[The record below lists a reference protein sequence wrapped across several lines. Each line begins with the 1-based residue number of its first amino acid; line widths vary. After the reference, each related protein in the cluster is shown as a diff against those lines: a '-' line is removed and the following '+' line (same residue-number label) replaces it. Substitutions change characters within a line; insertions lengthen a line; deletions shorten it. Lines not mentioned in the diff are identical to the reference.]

1 MRLRHLLASTGPV
14 LLALTGCT
22 TTDLPAPTNF
32 EILEPPPPPNELV
45 LGCETIPLTANGAMF
60 SYTPEVSGLID
71 EVSYVYSAEGLPDG
85 LEIDAG
91 SGQISGTVTA
101 DPGSYT
107 FEITI
112 EETDVERE
120 PYSARTECILEVN
133 ARLSAPLTIDTVA
146 LGDDPYCLRPGDS
159 LREFVATGTG
169 DGSAITCAFRGGK
182 GNGRLPQGV
191 EVDPDTCT
199 LTGSIDEDRYGT
211 WVFIMEGQQS
221 GASVHVP
228 YCVTNDVAQGYE
240 ITADHSGE
248 TDVALTPIVRTYDP
262 TASFFIV
269 ADREDPRVNVVSPE
283 SCVDSCFY
291 RYSFQR
297 TAAPIDDATYTLE
310 PDGLIRDDMMN
321 PLGFFHEL
329 RVAGPAVPE
338 EFRER
343 PWVLSSAIS
352 YCITDDEGGCADPAA
367 DGDAAFELSLI
378 MVPDP
383 G

>member
-32 EILEPPPPPNELV
+32 EVLEPPPPDNELV
-45 LGCETIPLTANGAMF
+45 LGCETIPLTANGAQLM
-60 SYTPEVSGLID
+60 YTPEISGLID

-91 SGQISGTVTA
+91 SGQISGIVAA
-101 DPGSYT
+101 DEGRYT

-120 PYSARTECILEVN
+120 PYSARTECTLDVN
-133 ARLSAPLTIDTVA
+133 PRLSASLAIDTV
-146 LGDDPYCLRPGDS
+146 PYCLRAGEPLTDVVVS
-159 LREFVATGTG
+159 GTG
-169 DGSAITCAFRGGK
+169 DDSPITCAFRGGN
-182 GNGRLPQGV
+182 GNGRLPQGI
-191 EVDPDTCT
+191 EVDPDSCT

-228 YCVTNDVAQGYE
+228 YCVTNDVAQGYD

-248 TDVALTPIVRTYDP
+248 TDVALTPIVRVYDP
-262 TASFFIV
+262 TAAIAV
-269 ADREDPRVNVVSPE
+269 GEDGDPQVRILSPG
-283 SCVDSCFY
+283 SCGASCFY
-291 RYSFQR
+291 RYSFFR
-297 TAAPIDDATYTLE
+297 TSAPIPDDGYTLD

-329 RVAGPAVPE
+329 RVSGPAVAE

-352 YCITDDEGGCADPAA
+352 YCITDVDPAEGGCADPVA
-367 DGDAAFELSLI
+367 DGDAAFEMSLI